1 MPAPQTSESVPEST
15 LVVGGRPDATPKV
28 VQCVPGPAALFRG
41 FARVGLSG
49 FGGVLPWARR
59 LLVETE
65 RWLTAE
71 EFNVLL
77 GLCQFLPGP
86 NVVNLAV
93 AVGVRSCGWRGAVAG
108 ALGLM
113 IGPILIALLLGM
125 LYAAYGEIP
134 AVQSVL
140 YGMTLV
146 GAGLIIATGLRMGL
160 NVRNRMVYL
169 PFAAGAFVALVIL
182 HWPLPA
188 VMIGGALLTV
198 ALSWWRL
205 SRTARQGDGMAS

>member
-1 MPAPQTSESVPEST
+1 MPAPQISDS
-15 LVVGGRPDATPKV
+15 ATKDIPT
-28 VQCVPGPAALFRG
+28 PAALFRG
-41 FARVGLSG
+41 FSRVGLSG

-65 RWLTAE
+65 GWLTAE

-93 AVGVRSCGWRGAVAG
+93 AVGVRFCGWRGAVAG

-113 IGPILIALLLGM
+113 LGPFFVALVLGV
-125 LYAAYGEIP
+125 LYGLYGELP
-134 AVQSVL
+134 AVQSML
-140 YGMTLV
+140 HGITLV
-146 GAGLIIATGLRMGL
+146 GAGLIIAMGIRMGL
-160 NVRNRMVYL
+160 NVKNRVIYL
-169 PFAAGAFVALVIL
+169 PFAAVAFVGIAVL

-188 VMIGGALLTV
+188 VMLGGAALTIT
-198 ALSWWRL
+198 LSWWRL
-205 SRTARQGDGMAS
+205 SQAAKR

>member
-1 MPAPQTSESVPEST
+1 MPAPQTSESVPEAT
-15 LVVGGRPDATPKV
+15 RAVGDGSDGSPKAA
-28 VQCVPGPAALFRG
+28 QGVPGPAALFRG

-59 LLVETE
+59 LLVESE

-113 IGPILIALLLGM
+113 IGPVLIALLLGV
-125 LYAAYGEIP
+125 LYAAYGEMP

-140 YGMTLV
+140 YGITLV

-160 NVRNRMVYL
+160 NVKNRMVYL
-169 PFAAGAFVALVIL
+169 PFAAAAFIGLVFL

-205 SRTARQGDGMAS
+205 SRAARQRDGVTS

>member
-1 MPAPQTSESVPEST
+1 MPAPQISESVTKST
-15 LVVGGRPDATPKV
+15 PT
-28 VQCVPGPAALFRG
+28 PAALFFG
-41 FARVGLSG
+41 FSRVGLSG

-65 RWLTAE
+65 GWLTAE

-93 AVGVRSCGWRGAVAG
+93 AVGVRFCGWYGAVAG

-113 IGPILIALLLGM
+113 LGPFLIALLLGL
-125 LYAAYGEIP
+125 LYDKYGELP
-134 AVQSVL
+134 AIQSML
-140 YGMTLV
+140 HGITLV

-160 NVRNRMVYL
+160 NVKNRWVYW
-169 PFAAGAFVALVIL
+169 PFAAAAFVGITLL

-188 VMIGGALLTV
+188 VMLGGAALTI
-198 ALSWWRL
+198 ALSWYRL
-205 SRTARQGDGMAS
+205 SQEAKA

>member
-1 MPAPQTSESVPEST
+1 MPAPQILESVTKST
-15 LVVGGRPDATPKV
+15 PT
-28 VQCVPGPAALFRG
+28 PAALFFG
-41 FARVGLSG
+41 FSRVGLSG

-65 RWLTAE
+65 GWLTAE

-93 AVGVRSCGWRGAVAG
+93 AVGVLFCGWRGAVAG

-113 IGPILIALLLGM
+113 LGPFLIALILGLL
-125 LYAAYGEIP
+125 YDQYGELP
-134 AVQSVL
+134 AIQSML
-140 YGMTLV
+140 HGITLV

-160 NVRNRMVYL
+160 NIKNRWIYW
-169 PFAAGAFVALVIL
+169 PFAAAAFVGIALL
-182 HWPLPA
+182 HWPLPV
-188 VMIGGALLTV
+188 VMLGGAALTI
-198 ALSWWRL
+198 ALSWYRL
-205 SRTARQGDGMAS
+205 SQEAKA

>member
-1 MPAPQTSESVPEST
+1 MPAPQISDS
-15 LVVGGRPDATPKV
+15 ATKDIPT
-28 VQCVPGPAALFRG
+28 PAALFRG
-41 FARVGLSG
+41 FSRAGLSG

-65 RWLTAE
+65 AWLTAE

-93 AVGVRSCGWRGAVAG
+93 AVGVRFCGWRGAVAG

-113 IGPILIALLLGM
+113 LGPFFVALVLGV
-125 LYAAYGEIP
+125 LYGLYGELP
-134 AVQSVL
+134 AVQSML
-140 YGMTLV
+140 HGITLV
-146 GAGLIIATGLRMGL
+146 GAGLIIAMGIRMGL
-160 NVRNRMVYL
+160 NVKNRVIYL
-169 PFAAGAFVALVIL
+169 PFAAVAFVGIAVL

-188 VMIGGALLTV
+188 VMLGGAALTIS
-198 ALSWWRL
+198 LSWWRL
-205 SRTARQGDGMAS
+205 SQAAKR

>member
-1 MPAPQTSESVPEST
+1 MPAQPTSDLGANPSV
-15 LVVGGRPDATPKV
+15 ATEAAPV
-28 VQCVPGPAALFRG
+28 IPGPAALFRG

-59 LLVETE
+59 LLVDTE

-86 NVVNLAV
+86 NVINLAV
-93 AVGVRSCGWRGAVAG
+93 AVGVRCCGWRGAVAG

-113 IGPILIALLLGM
+113 TGPFLIALLLGV
-125 LYAAYGEIP
+125 LYAVYGEIP

-140 YGMTLV
+140 YGITLV
-146 GAGLIIATGLRMGL
+146 GAGLIIATGIRMGL
-160 NVRNRMVYL
+160 NVKQRWVYL
-169 PFAAGAFVALVIL
+169 PFSVAAFVALVFL

-188 VMIGGALLTV
+188 VMLGGATLAV
-198 ALSWWRL
+198 SLSWWRL
-205 SRTARQGDGMAS
+205 SREARESCKGRA

>member
-1 MPAPQTSESVPEST
+1 MRDLRISDLVTESGSAPV
-15 LVVGGRPDATPKV
+15 
-28 VQCVPGPAALFRG
+28 VPGSAALFRG

-59 LLVETE
+59 LLVDTE

-93 AVGVRSCGWRGAVAG
+93 AVGVRFCGWRGAVA
-108 ALGLM
+108 AVLGLM
-113 IGPILIALLLGM
+113 LGPFVIALLLG
-125 LYAAYGEIP
+125 LFYAAYGEIP

-140 YGMTLV
+140 HGVTLV
-146 GAGLIIATGLRMGL
+146 GAGLITATGIRMGL
-160 NVRNRMVYL
+160 NVKQRVVYL
-169 PFAAGAFVALVIL
+169 PFAAAAFFALVFL
-182 HWPLPA
+182 HWPLPL
-188 VMIGGALLTV
+188 VMIGGAVITV
-198 ALSWWRL
+198 SLSWWQLVRK
-205 SRTARQGDGMAS
+205 AREACQ

>member
-1 MPAPQTSESVPEST
+1 MPAPQISDSVT
-15 LVVGGRPDATPKV
+15 KGTPT
-28 VQCVPGPAALFRG
+28 PAAVFRG
-41 FARVGLSG
+41 FSRVGLSG

-65 RWLTAE
+65 GWLTAE

-93 AVGVRSCGWRGAVAG
+93 AVGVRCCGWRGAVAG

-113 IGPILIALLLGM
+113 LGPFCIALVLGLL
-125 LYAAYGEIP
+125 YDRYGELP
-134 AVQSVL
+134 AVQSML
-140 YGMTLV
+140 HGITLV
-146 GAGLIIATGLRMGL
+146 GAGLIIATGIRMGM
-160 NVRNRMVYL
+160 NVKNRAIYL
-169 PFAAGAFVALVIL
+169 PFAAIAFVAIALL

-188 VMIGGALLTV
+188 VMLGGAALTI

-205 SRTARQGDGMAS
+205 SQAART

>member
-1 MPAPQTSESVPEST
+1 MPAPQISESGTKPVP
-15 LVVGGRPDATPKV
+15 TPS
-28 VQCVPGPAALFRG
+28 ALFLG
-41 FARVGLSG
+41 FSRVGLSG

-65 RWLTAE
+65 GWLTAE

-93 AVGVRSCGWRGAVAG
+93 AVGVRFCGWRGAVAG

-113 IGPILIALLLGM
+113 LGPFLVALVLGLL
-125 LYAAYGEIP
+125 YNHYGELP
-134 AVQSVL
+134 AVQSML
-140 YGMTLV
+140 HGITLV
-146 GAGLIIATGLRMGL
+146 GAGLIIATGIRMGL
-160 NVRNRMVYL
+160 NVKNRALYL
-169 PFAAGAFVALVIL
+169 PFAAAAFVSITLL
-182 HWPLPA
+182 HWPLPL
-188 VMIGGALLTV
+188 VMLGGAGLTI

-205 SRTARQGDGMAS
+205 SQGAKA

>member
-1 MPAPQTSESVPEST
+1 MPVPQTFDS
-15 LVVGGRPDATPKV
+15 ATKPT
-28 VQCVPGPAALFRG
+28 PTPAELFRG
-41 FARVGLSG
+41 FSRVGLSG

-65 RWLTAE
+65 GWLTAE

-93 AVGVRSCGWRGAVAG
+93 AVGVRFCGWRGAVAG

-113 IGPILIALLLGM
+113 LGPFLVALMLGV
-125 LYAAYGEIP
+125 LYEHYGELP
-134 AVQSVL
+134 AVQSML
-140 YGMTLV
+140 HGITLV
-146 GAGLIIATGLRMGL
+146 GAGLIIATGIRMGL
-160 NVRNRMVYL
+160 NVKHRRVYL
-169 PFAAGAFVALVIL
+169 PFAAAAFVGIALL
-182 HWPLPA
+182 QWPLPT
-188 VMIGGALLTV
+188 VMLGGAALTI

-205 SRTARQGDGMAS
+205 SQDAKA

>member
-1 MPAPQTSESVPEST
+1 MPAPQISDSVT
-15 LVVGGRPDATPKV
+15 KDTPT
-28 VQCVPGPAALFRG
+28 PAALFRG
-41 FARVGLSG
+41 FSRVGLSG

-65 RWLTAE
+65 GWLTAE

-93 AVGVRSCGWRGAVAG
+93 AVGVRCCGWRGAVAG

-113 IGPILIALLLGM
+113 LGPFLIALVLGLL
-125 LYAAYGEIP
+125 YDRYGEQP
-134 AVQSVL
+134 AVQSML
-140 YGMTLV
+140 HGITLV
-146 GAGLIIATGLRMGL
+146 GAGLIIATGIRMGM
-160 NVRNRMVYL
+160 NVKNRAIYL
-169 PFAAGAFVALVIL
+169 PFAAIAFVAIALL

-188 VMIGGALLTV
+188 VMLGGAALTI

-205 SRTARQGDGMAS
+205 SQAART

>member
-1 MPAPQTSESVPEST
+1 MPVPQTSDSVGNAAAAQAPT
-15 LVVGGRPDATPKV
+15 
-28 VQCVPGPAALFRG
+28 VPGPAALFRG

-59 LLVETE
+59 LLVDTE

-93 AVGVRSCGWRGAVAG
+93 AVGVRFCGWRGAFAG

-113 IGPILIALLLGM
+113 LGPFLIALLLGL

-140 YGMTLV
+140 YGITLV
-146 GAGLIIATGLRMGL
+146 GAGLIIATGIRMGL
-160 NVRNRMVYL
+160 NVKQRGVYL
-169 PFAAGAFVALVIL
+169 PFALAAFVALVLL
-182 HWPLPA
+182 HWPLPI
-188 VMIGGALLTV
+188 VMIGGAILTV
-198 ALSWWRL
+198 SLSWWRL
-205 SRTARQGDGMAS
+205 ARQAREVGA

>member
-1 MPAPQTSESVPEST
+1 MA
-15 LVVGGRPDATPKV
+15 
-28 VQCVPGPAALFRG
+28 PGPADLFRG

-59 LLVETE
+59 LLVDTE

-93 AVGVRSCGWRGAVAG
+93 AVGVRCCGWRGATAA

-113 IGPILIALLLGM
+113 AGPVMIALLLGL
-125 LYAAYGEIP
+125 LYTAYGELP

-140 YGMTLV
+140 YGLTLV
-146 GAGLIIATGLRMGL
+146 GAGMIMATGIRMGF

-169 PFAAGAFVALVIL
+169 PFAAGAFVALVL
-182 HWPLPA
+182 LQWPLPI

-198 ALSWWRL
+198 SLSWWRL
-205 SRTARQGDGMAS
+205 VRASRESCR

>member
-1 MPAPQTSESVPEST
+1 MPDPQTSGSAT
-15 LVVGGRPDATPKV
+15 NRPDATV
-28 VQCVPGPAALFRG
+28 RLTPGPAALFRG

-65 RWLTAE
+65 CWLTAE

-86 NVVNLAV
+86 NVINLAV
-93 AVGVRSCGWRGAVAG
+93 AVGVRCCGWRGALAG

-113 IGPILIALLLGM
+113 IGPFLIALLLGL

-134 AVQSVL
+134 AVQSML
-140 YGMTLV
+140 YGITLV
-146 GAGLIIATGLRMGL
+146 GAGLIIATGIRMGF
-160 NVRNRMVYL
+160 NVKQRAIYL
-169 PFAAGAFVALVIL
+169 PFAAAAFVALVVL
-182 HWPLPA
+182 HWPLPL
-188 VMIGGALLTV
+188 VMLGGAVLTV
-198 ALSWWRL
+198 SLSWWRL
-205 SRTARQGDGMAS
+205 ARDSRKVGA

>member
-1 MPAPQTSESVPEST
+1 MPAPQISDS
-15 LVVGGRPDATPKV
+15 ATKDIPT
-28 VQCVPGPAALFRG
+28 PAALCRG
-41 FARVGLSG
+41 FSRVGLSG

-65 RWLTAE
+65 GWLTAE

-93 AVGVRSCGWRGAVAG
+93 AVGVRFCGWRGAVAG

-113 IGPILIALLLGM
+113 LGPFFVALVLGV
-125 LYAAYGEIP
+125 LYGLYGELP
-134 AVQSVL
+134 AVQSMMH
-140 YGMTLV
+140 GITLV
-146 GAGLIIATGLRMGL
+146 GAGLIIAMGIRMGL
-160 NVRNRMVYL
+160 NVKNRVIYL
-169 PFAAGAFVALVIL
+169 PFAAVAFVGIAVL

-188 VMIGGALLTV
+188 VMLGGAALTIS
-198 ALSWWRL
+198 LSWWRL
-205 SRTARQGDGMAS
+205 SQAAKR